1 MLANIEAEVAAMM
14 GLYTYIIFF
23 LLYESKEIECHVY
36 ISRDAPCFPATLTA
50 AIWQF
55 NASDMPFKDIE
66 SHVQFPCASHSYS
79 SNSMLGKNDTEVAAI
94 VHVYTI
100 LLLS

>member
-1 MLANIEAEVAAMM
+1 MM
-14 GLYTYIIFF
+14 GLYTYTIFF

-55 NASDMPFKDIE
+55 NA
-66 SHVQFPCASHSYS
+66 
-79 SNSMLGKNDTEVAAI
+79 
-94 VHVYTI
+94 
-100 LLLS
+100 